1 MALATSIRIEFVQE
15 MPLSLNHYIDDQ
27 VPTLIVL
34 DDRMFRVTS
43 SKAVAELFTDGSSHR
58 NLSVVVDCKRVH
70 WAHPLSRTKLYNIL
84 VYIFASV

>member
-58 NLSVVVDCKRVH
+58 NLSVVVITQNLFPGGKYMWRAKEKTVTL
-70 WAHPLSRTKLYNIL
+70 W
-84 VYIFASV
+84 F